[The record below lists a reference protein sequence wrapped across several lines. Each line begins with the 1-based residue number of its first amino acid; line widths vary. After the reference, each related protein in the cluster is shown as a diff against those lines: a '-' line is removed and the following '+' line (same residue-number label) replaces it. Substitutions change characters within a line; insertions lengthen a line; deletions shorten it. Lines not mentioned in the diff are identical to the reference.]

1 MTGST
6 DQHDP
11 GLHVTPLPLPQP
23 LEAKRKWTPGRIAVQ
38 VVGLLIG
45 VALFA
50 WAISMAMSPKNA
62 DAIAKLRTAGAWQI
76 VALFGLSA
84 ASIVLNGLM
93 FHVVLTP
100 LKRLSRLDVVLTNAI
115 AVFLAIL
122 PFKLGLLVRVGIHHK
137 RDGVPLRDMVAWFAA
152 ISALALAVLV
162 PLAAAGLWRGGLD
175 IWWWVVSVGGIVSI
189 SVLAIACGRFA
200 EKWPLLA
207 KLSLGSWRIV
217 KHPAPVIGHGVFRI
231 ADIGV
236 LAGRFL
242 IAAAIAG
249 QALGLDDAVLMA
261 TVYFFL
267 SAVIPT
273 GNLGFREMGVTLLAS
288 KTGLDVPTMALI
300 ALVVTSGE
308 TLSSLVI
315 GAAAWVKLRPERVL
329 GQSSKRKAQSSN

>member
-1 MTGST
+1 MTGSP
-6 DQHDP
+6 DQSDP

-23 LEAKRKWTPGRIAVQ
+23 LEVKRPWTLGRIAVQ
-38 VVGLLIG
+38 VAGLLIG
-45 VALFA
+45 IALFA
-50 WAISMAMSPKNA
+50 WAISMAVSDENK
-62 DAIAKLRTAGAWQI
+62 DALAKLRSAQGWQ
-76 VALFGLSA
+76 VAALVGLSV

-93 FHVVLTP
+93 FHIVLTP
-100 LKRLSRLDVVLTNAI
+100 LKRLSQLDVVLTNAI

-137 RDGVPLRDMVAWFAA
+137 RDGVSLRDMVSWFAA

-175 IWWWVVSVGGIVSI
+175 IWWWIVSI
-189 SVLAIACGRFA
+189 GGVVSISTLAVVCGRLS

-217 KHPAPVIGHGVFRI
+217 KHPAPVIGHAAFRVM
-231 ADIGV
+231 DVTV
-236 LAGRFL
+236 LAVRF
-242 IAAAIAG
+242 IVAAAIAG
-249 QALGLDDAVLMA
+249 QSLDIDDAVLMA

-273 GNLGFREMGVTLLAS
+273 GNLGFREAGVVLLAQR
-288 KTGLDVPTMALI
+288 TGMDKSTMALV

-308 TLSSLVI
+308 TISALVMGAI
-315 GAAAWVKLRPERVL
+315 GWVRLRPERVL
-329 GQSSKRKAQSSN
+329 GRSSKFKVQSSN

>member
-1 MTGST
+1 MSGPT
-6 DQHDP
+6 DNPDP

-23 LEAKRKWTPGRIAVQ
+23 LEAKRRWTPGRIAVQ

-45 VALFA
+45 LALFA
-50 WAISMAMSPKNA
+50 WAISMALSPKNA
-62 DAIAKLRTAGAWQI
+62 DAIARLRSAQAWQI
-76 VALFGLSA
+76 AALFGLSA
-84 ASIVLNGLM
+84 VSIVLNGLM

-100 LKRLSRLDVVLTNAI
+100 LRRLSRLDVVLTNAI

-122 PFKLGLLVRVGIHHK
+122 PFKLGLLVRVAIHHK
-137 RDGVPLRDMVAWFAA
+137 RDGVPLKDMVAWFAA

-162 PLAAAGLWRGGLD
+162 PMAGAGLWRGELD
-175 IWWWVVSVGGIVSI
+175 ALWWVVSVGGVVSI
-189 SVLAIACGRFA
+189 SAMAIACGRLS
-200 EKWPLLA
+200 ERWPLLA

-217 KHPAPVIGHGVFRI
+217 RHPAPVIGHGAFRVM
-231 ADIGV
+231 DISV

-242 IAAAIAG
+242 IAATIAG
-249 QALGLDDAVLMA
+249 QTLGVDDAVLMA

-308 TLSSLVI
+308 TLSALVM
-315 GAAAWVKLRPERVL
+315 GMAGWLKLRPERVL
-329 GQSSKRKAQSSN
+329 GARPTRNALGSN